1 MITWRFGIVQE
12 KIAGSLE
19 SEVQSLRARL
29 HEADAEARSMNA
41 KLVSAQQVSLA
52 FVGGLSIIRTFR
64 HLALR
69 HDTQEHGA
77 MHQELRSATE
87 RCEWLEESL
96 ERATASAAV
105 EQDVRSKLLS
115 DEMAQL
121 RKRLSAQANR
131 MVEKEQCVVQLQ
143 EQLAELKQQAL
154 VAGHEVD
161 AAQSRIADLE
171 LELESKT
178 HELQAGELKVADYGK
193 RLAADLV
200 RKEDQLK
207 SLQASMKQLET
218 RHAEQLALALGAH
231 RQESEAEM
239 QELKH
244 HLVEMEQEVRL
255 QPNVVPWPAPFGVC
269 FVCVQ
274 CKGTLDW
281 IV

>member
-1 MITWRFGIVQE
+1 
-12 KIAGSLE
+12 
-19 SEVQSLRARL
+19 
-29 HEADAEARSMNA
+29 
-41 KLVSAQQVSLA
+41 
-52 FVGGLSIIRTFR
+52 
-64 HLALR
+64 
-69 HDTQEHGA
+69 

-154 VAGHEVD
+154 VADHEVD

-218 RHAEQLALALGAH
+218 RHAEHLALALGAH

-244 HLVEMEQEVRL
+244 HLVEMEQEVRCRAL
-255 QPNVVPWPAPFGVC
+255 AGAIRSVF
-269 FVCVQ
+269 CVRPM
-274 CKGTLDW
+274 
-281 IV
+281 